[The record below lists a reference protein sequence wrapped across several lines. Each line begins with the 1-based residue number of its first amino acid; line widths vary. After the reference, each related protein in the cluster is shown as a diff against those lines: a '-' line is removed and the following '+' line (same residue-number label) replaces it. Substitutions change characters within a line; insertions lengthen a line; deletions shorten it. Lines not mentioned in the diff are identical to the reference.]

1 MMVQVPINQWT
12 AIAIYFLAMT
22 GSGLLSMKLASL
34 VADQAIVL
42 TLPYLDNSPPTL
54 SLIERRRIDAMLS
67 IRPLSEGER
76 KRIAAL
82 EIPSLSTNVLAGRLY
97 FADEEALT
105 NAASPARLA
114 LVADGL
120 LEPTS
125 EPSSIAARVYSYRI
139 AKFRT
144 VSSSSRYATV
154 TARDIFNRSFGV
166 LSVAAD

>member
-1 MMVQVPINQWT
+1 MMVQAPINQWT
-12 AIAIYFLAMT
+12 AIAIYLLAMT

-114 LVADGL
+114 LAADGL

>member
-1 MMVQVPINQWT
+1 MVQVPTNQWT
-12 AIAIYFLAMT
+12 AIAIYLLAMT
-22 GSGLLSMKLASL
+22 GIGLLSMKLASL
-34 VADQAIVL
+34 VADHAIVL
-42 TLPYLDNSPPTL
+42 ALPYLDNGPPNL
-54 SLIERRRIDAMLS
+54 SLMERRRIDAMLS

-82 EIPSLSTNVLAGRLY
+82 EIPSRSTNVLAGRLY
-97 FADEEALT
+97 FADDEALAD
-105 NAASPARLA
+105 AASSTHLA
-114 LVADGL
+114 SAADGL

-144 VSSSSRYATV
+144 VRSRSRYATV